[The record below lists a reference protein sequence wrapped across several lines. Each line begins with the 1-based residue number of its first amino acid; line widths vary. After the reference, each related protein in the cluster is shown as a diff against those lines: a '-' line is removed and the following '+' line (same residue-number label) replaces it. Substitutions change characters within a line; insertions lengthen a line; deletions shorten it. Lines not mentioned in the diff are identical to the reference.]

1 MPNET
6 KAEWPAWYSSPT
18 GAETAIFNK
27 PEDVPA
33 GWTTGSEQKTV
44 NGDTV
49 KSAAKATPA
58 PKATPAAKPAAA
70 QAEARKTAKSAAA
83 PAAPLDL

>member
-18 GAETAIFNK
+18 GAETVIFNK

-49 KSAAKATPA
+49 KSVAKATPA
-58 PKATPAAKPAAA
+58 PKPAAA
-70 QAEARKTAKSAAA
+70 QADAKKAGRPRKTAKPAAA